1 MRHGSQFLSGL
12 DAAIQAKA
20 TPDDAAYPIYPYV
33 RRHDGWIGES
43 NAAPPGW
50 PAAWWVPNQPF
61 QDAHI
66 GCCTDPRIV
75 ADVARRLRGETP
87 FTLDPPAPLPG
98 EKVRQADR
106 HAELG
111 EAKLT
116 AG

>member
-1 MRHGSQFLSGL
+1 
-12 DAAIQAKA
+12 
-20 TPDDAAYPIYPYV
+20 V
-33 RRHDGWIGES
+33 RRYDGWVGES

-75 ADVARRLRGETP
+75 ADIARRLRGETP
-87 FTLDPPAPLPG
+87 FTLNPPAPLPDV
-98 EKVRQADR
+98 KVRHADR
-106 HAELG
+106 RPTEQG